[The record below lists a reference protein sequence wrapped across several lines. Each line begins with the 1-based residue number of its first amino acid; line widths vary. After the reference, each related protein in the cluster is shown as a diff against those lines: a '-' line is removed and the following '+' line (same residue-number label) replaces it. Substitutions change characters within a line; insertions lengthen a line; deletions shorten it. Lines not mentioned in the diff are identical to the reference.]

1 MGVSQSRTRLKRLSS
16 MWRAEDTK
24 MNKTSPRL
32 IDIKRTSLE
41 NIIKTM
47 STALTELIVYSTI
60 QVGIAGV

>member
-1 MGVSQSRTRLKRLSS
+1 
-16 MWRAEDTK
+16 MWTAEDTK
-24 MNKTSPRL
+24 MNETSPRL